1 MKNKKLIYL
10 FAITLSIIFSI
21 IYLLIFHYYIP
32 SSAEDSKTTMLY
44 LNQIGLYKEKANA
57 EKVASDLQSN
67 QITGYI
73 YKKED
78 VYVVACGVSNDE
90 SESQKIE
97 EQLKALSYSYINK
110 KISIK
115 DDEITELINSKKYQE
130 ALELIG
136 NQS

>member
-1 MKNKKLIYL
+1 MKNKNLIYL
-10 FAITLSIIFSI
+10 FAITLSIIFSV

-32 SSAEDSKTTMLY
+32 SSEEDNKSTMLY

-78 VYVVACGVSNDE
+78 VYVVACGVSKDE
-90 SESQKIE
+90 SESKKIE

-110 KISIK
+110 KISIQ
-115 DDEITELINSKKYQE
+115 DDEITELIDSKKYQE

>member
-32 SSAEDSKTTMLY
+32 SSEEDNKSTMLY

-78 VYVVACGVSNDE
+78 VYVVACGVSKDE

-110 KISIK
+110 KISIQ
-115 DDEITELINSKKYQE
+115 DDEITELIDSKKYQE

>member
-1 MKNKKLIYL
+1 MKNKKLIYF

-32 SSAEDSKTTMLY
+32 SSEEESKATMIY
-44 LNQIGLYKEKANA
+44 LNQIGLYKDKANA
-57 EKVASDLQSN
+57 DKVASDLQSN

-78 VYVVACGVSNDE
+78 VYVVACGVSKDE
-90 SESQKIE
+90 SETQKVE

-110 KISIK
+110 QISIN
-115 DDEITELINSKKYQE
+115 DVQITELIDSNKYQE

>member
-1 MKNKKLIYL
+1 MKNKNLIYL
-10 FAITLSIIFSI
+10 FAITLSIIFSV

-32 SSAEDSKTTMLY
+32 SSEEDNKSTMLY

-78 VYVVACGVSNDE
+78 VYVVACGVSKDE
-90 SESQKIE
+90 SESKKIE

>member
-32 SSAEDSKTTMLY
+32 SSEEDNKSTMLY

-78 VYVVACGVSNDE
+78 VYVVACGVSKDE
-90 SESQKIE
+90 SESKKIE

>member
-1 MKNKKLIYL
+1 MKNKNLIYL
-10 FAITLSIIFSI
+10 FAITLSIIFSV

-32 SSAEDSKTTMLY
+32 SSEEDNKSTMLY

-78 VYVVACGVSNDE
+78 VYVVACGVSKDE
-90 SESQKIE
+90 SESKKIE

-115 DDEITELINSKKYQE
+115 DGEITELINSKKYQE

>member
-1 MKNKKLIYL
+1 MKNKKLIYF

-32 SSAEDSKTTMLY
+32 SSEEDNKTTMLY

-57 EKVASDLQSN
+57 ETVASDLQSN

-78 VYVVACGVSNDE
+78 VYVVVCGVSKDE
-90 SESQKIE
+90 SEAQKIE

-110 KISIK
+110 QISIK
-115 DDEITELINSKKYQE
+115 DDEISELIDSKKYQE